1 MGATSRR
8 SITLQ
13 ASYLHSSFLQD
24 FEQDNVEDEG
34 TPREFFRLA
43 KGVARYNLEYFRFEF
58 ARATK
63 IKA

>member
-1 MGATSRR
+1 MGATSGR

-34 TPREFFRLA
+34 TRREFFRLA
-43 KGVARYNLEYFRFEF
+43 KGVARYNLEYLRFEF